1 MAIKANI
8 LIYINWKINR
18 VNLKLDSQCFPTPI
32 PVFNKIQT
40 VDDNRD
46 LLNTEVLSLLKM
58 RRYLKNS
65 DFDNNFCLPLNVSN
79 DILSLPYFEIKAWG
93 QWAFYTWNKIKY
105 ICNGEIILRSHSFK
119 SESN

>member
-1 MAIKANI
+1 M
-8 LIYINWKINR
+8 
-18 VNLKLDSQCFPTPI
+18 
-32 PVFNKIQT
+32 FNKIQT

-79 DILSLPYFEIKAWG
+79 DILSLPYFEIKA
-93 QWAFYTWNKIKY
+93 
-105 ICNGEIILRSHSFK
+105 
-119 SESN
+119 